1 MAQAPVS
8 LLILIR
14 SFDTGGAQRQLIA
27 LLKGLDK
34 RRLHVT
40 VAAMYAGGGME
51 AEMQAVPGVRCICLE
66 RAGAWDV
73 VPFLAR
79 LRRTV
84 KAVDPQLLYG
94 YLGPARLATL
104 FVGRGRRKIV
114 WGVRDSNMDLSR
126 YGWIAR
132 AAARVER
139 RFAGWPDLVL
149 ANSIAGRDYSVANGF
164 PPDKVAVIENGI
176 DVARF
181 RPDPAGRVR
190 LRSAWGVPPEAV
202 LVGVI
207 GRLDPMKGYPDFL
220 AAAALLARARP
231 ELRFVCIGDGPRR
244 YRDELEACARRLAVE
259 GVLTWAAEQADM
271 PAAYSALD
279 IAVSSSAFGEG
290 FSNVVAEAMACGVP
304 CVVTDV
310 GDSARIVGAT
320 GEVAAPRDPRA
331 LAQGVLRML
340 ARIAHG
346 DYADAAQRAAAL
358 RTRVRENFSLERM
371 VERTQS
377 ALLELAAA

>member
-27 LLKGLDK
+27 LLRGIDK
-34 RRLHVT
+34 RRLKIT
-40 VAAMYAGGGME
+40 VAAMYGGGAMA
-51 AEMQAVPGVRCICLE
+51 AEMQAVPGVRCISLE
-66 RAGAWDV
+66 REASWDLL
-73 VPFLAR
+73 PFLAR

-84 KAVDPQLLYG
+84 NALDPQLLYG

-104 FVGRGRRKIV
+104 FAGRGRRKII

-132 AAARVER
+132 AAARAER
-139 RFAGWPDLVL
+139 LFAGWPDLVL
-149 ANSIAGRDYSVANGF
+149 ANSVAGRDYRVAHGF
-164 PPDKVAVIENGI
+164 PPHKVAVIENGI
-176 DVARF
+176 DLARF
-181 RPDPAGRVR
+181 RADPAGRLR
-190 LRSAWGVPPEAV
+190 LRSAWGVPPGAL
-202 LVGVI
+202 LVGVT

-220 AAAALLARARP
+220 AAAALLAGVRP
-231 ELRFVCIGDGPRR
+231 ELRFVCIGEGPRR
-244 YRDELEACARRLAVE
+244 YRDELEACARRLGVDR
-259 GVLTWAAEQADM
+259 VLTWAPEQADM
-271 PAAYSALD
+271 AAAYSALD

-310 GDSARIVGAT
+310 GDSARIVGGA
-320 GEVAAPRDPRA
+320 GEVVAPRDPRA
-331 LAQGVLRML
+331 LADGVLRML
-340 ARIAHG
+340 ARFAHG
-346 DYADAAQRAAAL
+346 DYADAARRAAAG
-358 RTRVRENFSLERM
+358 RERVRENFSLERM